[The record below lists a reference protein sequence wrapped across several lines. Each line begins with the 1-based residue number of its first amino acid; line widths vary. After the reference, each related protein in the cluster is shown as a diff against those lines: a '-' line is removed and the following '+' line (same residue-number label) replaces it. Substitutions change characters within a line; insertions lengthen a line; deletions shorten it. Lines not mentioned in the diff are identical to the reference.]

1 MAPKPRINI
10 KSSALRVERKAPVP
24 RAAIGGKGSAV
35 RVTGAGPRIKP
46 PPSAAA
52 PAGQN
57 RKKVRPEPQ
66 PPLRVRLS
74 VGLARAGFDARG
86 RERVRGVV
94 LHGLVVVT
102 AVALVVSAMGL
113 VERHLKTSSA
123 FAIESV
129 EVTGNQ
135 QLTAAQVIA
144 AAGLAVGQN
153 VFAVGPEEARKRL
166 LQKEWIETASVR
178 RRLPGRYSI
187 EVRERRAVAIM
198 AAGQLS
204 LVSDEGQAF
213 KTLEPNDPADLPVI
227 SGLDPNLRTQDEQ
240 ALSSAL
246 LSAVALLHDYQDA
259 GLSRR
264 EPISEIHVESDA
276 GLSLYVGAD
285 ATYVR
290 LGKAPFR
297 QKLERLREVLARLNK
312 DKARAA
318 YVYLD
323 NQRRPDRVT
332 ARLR

>member
-1 MAPKPRINI
+1 MAPKPRN
-10 KSSALRVERKAPVP
+10 A
-24 RAAIGGKGSAV
+24 
-35 RVTGAGPRIKP
+35 RVTGSAGARVRTP
-46 PPSAAA
+46 PPIPAA
-52 PAGQN
+52 GTN
-57 RKKVRPEPQ
+57 RKKPRPEPR
-66 PPLRVRLS
+66 PPLRVRVALQLAR
-74 VGLARAGFDARG
+74 VGLDPRG
-86 RERVRGVV
+86 RERLAGVL
-94 LHGLVVVT
+94 LHMLLVVA
-102 AVALVVSAMGL
+102 AVALVIGAMGL
-113 VERHLKTSSA
+113 IERHLKTSSS

-135 QLTAAQVIA
+135 QLTAARVIHG
-144 AAGLAVGQN
+144 AGLAVGQN

-166 LQKEWIETASVR
+166 LQQPWIESASVR

-187 EVRERRAVAIM
+187 EIRERRAVAIM

-213 KTLEPNDPADLPVI
+213 KTLEPNDPCDLPVI

-246 LSAVALLHDYQDA
+246 LSVVALLHDYQDA
-259 GLSRR
+259 GLTRR

-276 GLSLYVGAD
+276 SLSLYVGAD

-297 QKLERLREVLARLNK
+297 QKLERMREVMARLAK

-323 NQRRPDRVT
+323 NQRRPDRIT

>member
-1 MAPKPRINI
+1 MAPRPRGNV
-10 KSSALRVERKAPVP
+10 KLSALREAKGSGVRTTRSPSGG
-24 RAAIGGKGSAV
+24 RAA
-35 RVTGAGPRIKP
+35 RIRRATP
-46 PPSAAA
+46 DQPAA
-52 PAGQN
+52 QN
-57 RKKVRPEPQ
+57 RRKTRPEPR
-66 PPLRVRLS
+66 PPLRARMSVTLS
-74 VGLARAGFDARG
+74 RVGLDPRG
-86 RERVRGVV
+86 RERAQGLV
-94 LHGLVVVT
+94 LHALLVIT

-113 VERHLKTSSA
+113 IERHLKTSSS

-129 EVTGNQ
+129 EVSGNQ
-135 QLTAAQVIA
+135 QLTAAQVVR

-166 LQKEWIETASVR
+166 LQQPWIESASVR
-178 RRLPGRYSI
+178 RRLPGRYGI

-285 ATYVR
+285 PIYVR

-297 QKLERLREVLARLNK
+297 QKLERLREVLTRLAK
-312 DKARAA
+312 DKARAQ

>member
-1 MAPKPRINI
+1 M
-10 KSSALRVERKAPVP
+10 
-24 RAAIGGKGSAV
+24 
-35 RVTGAGPRIKP
+35 
-46 PPSAAA
+46 
-52 PAGQN
+52 
-57 RKKVRPEPQ
+57 
-66 PPLRVRLS
+66 
-74 VGLARAGFDARG
+74 
-86 RERVRGVV
+86 
-94 LHGLVVVT
+94 
-102 AVALVVSAMGL
+102 
-113 VERHLKTSSA
+113 
-123 FAIESV
+123 
-129 EVTGNQ
+129 
-135 QLTAAQVIA
+135 
-144 AAGLAVGQN
+144 
-153 VFAVGPEEARKRL
+153 
-166 LQKEWIETASVR
+166 R

-187 EVRERRAVAIM
+187 EIRERRAVAIM

-213 KTLEPNDPADLPVI
+213 KTLEPNDPCDLPVI

-259 GLSRR
+259 GLTRR

-276 GLSLYVGAD
+276 SLSLYVGAD

-297 QKLERLREVLARLNK
+297 QKLERMREVMARLAK

-323 NQRRPDRVT
+323 NQRRPDRIT

>member
-1 MAPKPRINI
+1 MAPKQPRGNA
-10 KSSALRVERKAPVP
+10 KTSAIRAEGRPTGTRNSKAS
-24 RAAIGGKGSAV
+24 GV
-35 RVTGAGPRIKP
+35 RVTGAAPRIKLP
-46 PPSAAA
+46 PAVQP
-52 PAGQN
+52 PAQN
-57 RKKVRPEPQ
+57 RKKPRSEPRPE
-66 PPLRVRLS
+66 LRVRLAL
-74 VGLARAGFDARG
+74 GLARIGLDPRG
-86 RERVRGVV
+86 RERVGGVV
-94 LHGLVVVT
+94 LHGALVVT

-113 VERHLKTSSA
+113 IERHLKTSSS
-123 FAIESV
+123 FAIESI

-144 AAGLAVGQN
+144 GAGLAVGQN

-166 LQKEWIETASVR
+166 LQQAWIETASVR

-213 KTLEPNDPADLPVI
+213 KTLEPNDPSDLPVI

-297 QKLERLREVLARLNK
+297 QKLERLREVLARLAK